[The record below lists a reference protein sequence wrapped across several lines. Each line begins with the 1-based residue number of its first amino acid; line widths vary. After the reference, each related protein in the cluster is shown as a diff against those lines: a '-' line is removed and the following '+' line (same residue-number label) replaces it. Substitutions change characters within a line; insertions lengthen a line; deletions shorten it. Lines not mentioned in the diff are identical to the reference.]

1 MRTRGY
7 GKVWSCFVARLV
19 KGKIE
24 TREGSPTTLKLPN
37 RSGSGDPHLQ
47 IETREGSPTEEKE
60 EDT

>member
-1 MRTRGY
+1 MRARGY

-24 TREGSPTTLKLPN
+24 TREGSPT
-37 RSGSGDPHLQ
+37 
-47 IETREGSPTEEKE
+47 EEKE

>member
-1 MRTRGY
+1 MRTRGCS
-7 GKVWSCFVARLV
+7 KVWSCFVARLV

-37 RSGSGDPHLQ
+37 RSGSGDPDLQ
-47 IETREGSPTEEKE
+47 IETREGSSTEEKE